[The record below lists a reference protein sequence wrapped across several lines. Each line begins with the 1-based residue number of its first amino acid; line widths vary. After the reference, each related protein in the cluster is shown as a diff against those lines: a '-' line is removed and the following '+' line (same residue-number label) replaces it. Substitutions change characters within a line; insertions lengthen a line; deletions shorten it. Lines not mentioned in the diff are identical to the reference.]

1 MKKISNIIKDSNY
14 SFSLFNQELV
24 NELERKIIIK
34 NGKPYI
40 VCLIRNKEILLKPE
54 EVARQ
59 LYLMKLIN

>member
-24 NELERKIIIK
+24 NELEGKIIIK